1 MAKMICY
8 PAIESRRKNLGVPK
22 QKMADY
28 LNISQSALDNK
39 LRGRN
44 EFKFSEIVAISDWW
58 GTTIE
63 QLADGAYEIEPQSAD
78 GGAA

>member
-8 PAIESRRKNLGVPK
+8 PAIEARRDNLGVPK

-28 LNISQSALDNK
+28 LGISPSALDNK
-39 LRGRN
+39 LSGRN
-44 EFKFSEIVAISDWW
+44 EFKFSEIVTISDWW
-58 GTTIE
+58 GTPIE
-63 QLADGAYEIEPQSAD
+63 QLADGAYELETAAD